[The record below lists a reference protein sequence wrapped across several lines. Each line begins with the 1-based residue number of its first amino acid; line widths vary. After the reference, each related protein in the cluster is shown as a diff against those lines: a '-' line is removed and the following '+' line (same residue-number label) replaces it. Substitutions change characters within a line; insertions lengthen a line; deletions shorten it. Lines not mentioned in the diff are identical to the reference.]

1 MSTLIKIGS
10 CSEKCPSCPSRH
22 VLRRSEIVRSQS
34 GSRSPGQ
41 PGSHPELFAALRSRD
56 RVTSLH
62 VLSCLY
68 RTLASH
74 LAHKSNHTTG
84 ASVYVFTVAM
94 PTPIDVTPRF
104 VHCYSITLYHVITRP
119 YVGTGL
125 ATPTLSE
132 LPAITTGRRHWK
144 ERDNR
149 RLRPMEHKSISK
161 LIHGEV

>member
-1 MSTLIKIGS
+1 MSPPRVTQFGS
-10 CSEKCPSCPSRH
+10 CSEKCLSCPSRH
-22 VLRRSEIVRSQS
+22 VLRRSVIVRPQ
-34 GSRSPGQ
+34 SRSRSLGQ

-74 LAHKSNHTTG
+74 LAHKSNHTTR

-119 YVGTGL
+119 YVGTVWQLRLYPSCPRLRQVAG
-125 ATPTLSE
+125 
-132 LPAITTGRRHWK
+132 IGRRETTVDCGQW
-144 ERDNR
+144 NIN
-149 RLRPMEHKSISK
+149 LSQS
-161 LIHGEV
+161 